1 VSDDIVMRLLKQVK
15 SGEVTIEDARGIL
28 DGVKISEDEYI
39 AAIDHGVFDEPEAG
53 SIVRSTISTS
63 SDSWLVTMVFVW
75 GLAWTLYWSGSLSYG
90 LINGWD
96 QQLLALGW
104 AMTFTTLIIMGIVY
118 LRWVMP
124 DTVVVKYR
132 RNKYIPENDPEGWV
146 DYKI

>member
-1 VSDDIVMRLLKQVK
+1 MSDDIVMKLLKQVK
-15 SGEVTIEDARGIL
+15 SGEVSIEDARSVL
-28 DGVKISEDEYI
+28 EGVKISEEEYI
-39 AAIDHGVFDEPEAG
+39 AAVDHGVFDEPEAG
-53 SIVRSTISTS
+53 AIVRSTLSAS

-96 QQLLALGW
+96 QQLLSLEL
-104 AMTFTTLIIMGIVY
+104 AMIFSTLIIMGIVY

-124 DTVVVKYR
+124 DTVLVKYR
-132 RNKYIPENDPEGWV
+132 RNKFIPENDPEDWV